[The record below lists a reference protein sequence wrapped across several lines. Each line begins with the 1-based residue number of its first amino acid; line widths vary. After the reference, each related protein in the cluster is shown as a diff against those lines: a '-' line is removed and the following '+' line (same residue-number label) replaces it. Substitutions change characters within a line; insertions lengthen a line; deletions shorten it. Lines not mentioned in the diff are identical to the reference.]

1 MLVLSRKRGDSVAVG
16 EPENAGRTVKVTVLE
31 IRQSQVKLGFEAP
44 SDFPVH
50 RWEVWERI
58 QSELEADDGA
68 PDSAERDKFA
78 ER

>member
-16 EPENAGRTVKVTVLE
+16 EPSSGLQPVKVTVLE

-44 SDFPVH
+44 SDVPVH

-58 QSELEADDGA
+58 QAETGDGA
-68 PDSAERDKFA
+68 PDAVDRRDVDP
-78 ER
+78 R